1 MYLEVEERRERRP
14 GVEQKMS
21 VGRAVIRRF
30 SFISRSLGSLSWKSW
45 EVVRES
51 LSCLRRGS
59 CLSLGGVRLS
69 LSLSS

>member
-51 LSCLRRGS
+51 WESREDLAI
-59 CLSLGGVRLS
+59 SLVSEVSELLTNS
-69 LSLSS
+69 